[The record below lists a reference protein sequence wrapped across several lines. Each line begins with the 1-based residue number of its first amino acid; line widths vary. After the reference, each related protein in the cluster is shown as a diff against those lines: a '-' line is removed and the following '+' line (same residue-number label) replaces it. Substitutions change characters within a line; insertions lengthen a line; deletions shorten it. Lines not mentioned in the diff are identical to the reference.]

1 MEKFTACKMFPSTF
15 ALSQNAL
22 SGSLKKN
29 HIPINKIGATVRSI
43 TQVHAN
49 NRQALAS
56 CTTSLFYVNSSKNAS
71 LQCLTEG
78 LSRLADAK
86 VGTFFKPTK

>member
-43 TQVHAN
+43 TQVHAK
-49 NRQALAS
+49 NRQTLAS
-56 CTTSLFYVNSSKNAS
+56 CTTTSLFYVNSSKNAS
-71 LQCLTEG
+71 LIATH
-78 LSRLADAK
+78 R
-86 VGTFFKPTK
+86 F